1 MRSAIGGDFLLIYRL
16 EGKTIIFA
24 PVGTHSDLF
33 TAWIGQPFSPRPAKL
48 DRIERPLLALV
59 QA

>member
-1 MRSAIGGDFLLIYRL
+1 MTVIAYPL
-16 EGKTIIFA
+16 EGNTIIFA

-33 TAWIGQPFSPRPAKL
+33 TAWIGQPFSPRPARL

>member
-1 MRSAIGGDFLLIYRL
+1 LLIYRL
-16 EGKTIIFA
+16 KGNTIIFA

-33 TAWIGQPFSPRPAKL
+33 TAWIGKPFSPRPAKL